1 MFHRVVLG
9 ALALVLLGAA
19 LAGAGADRQV
29 RRTEELL
36 ILTVPGPFEDV
47 LDALRA
53 AIERRNYTLGATSAI
68 DDALRRRAADLG
80 ERVDFAHYKILSFCN
95 LTFAAAALR
104 ADPHV
109 GALLPCRVTVW
120 ARAGGQEVVL
130 AAVRPTFLAR
140 AFRSPEFERLAAEVE
155 ADIVAILEAV
165 AGD

>member
-1 MFHRVVLG
+1 VFHHVVLG
-9 ALALVLLGAA
+9 ALALVFFGAA
-19 LAGAGADRQV
+19 LAGADADRRV

-47 LDALRA
+47 LHALRT
-53 AIERRNYTLGATSAI
+53 AIQRRNYTLGTTSAL

-80 ERVDFAHYKILSFCN
+80 EGVDFAHYKVLSFCN

-109 GALLPCRVTVW
+109 GALLPCRMAVW
-120 ARAGGQEVVL
+120 ARVGSQEVVL
-130 AAVRPTFLAR
+130 ATVRPTFLAR
-140 AFRSPEFERLAAEVE
+140 AFRSPAFERLAAEVE
-155 ADIVAILEAV
+155 ADIVAILGTV